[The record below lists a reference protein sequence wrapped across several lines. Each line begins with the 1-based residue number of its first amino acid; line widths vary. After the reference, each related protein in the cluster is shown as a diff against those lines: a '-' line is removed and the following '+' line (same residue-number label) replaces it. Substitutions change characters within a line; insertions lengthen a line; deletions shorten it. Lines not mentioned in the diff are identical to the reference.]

1 METQKKGGS
10 QKRGKAGLYLTLGA
24 VILLII
30 LGAIYYILLG
40 SQDAVLEQKGMEF
53 SRQSSQE
60 DAKDAQIRRLESQ
73 AKALQSEIDSIS
85 LTLGYVIKPQELLVS
100 ECGIMPVG
108 KWSLNKK
115 CQQALDEGLKH
126 TLEDKKVVAI
136 EVSGIVDTRPY
147 GGNSPELKQEGLA
160 SFRAREAILYVRQ
173 SVPHIA
179 VFEGLSQQLPNKR
192 GFVVKAYYVVKN

>member
-1 METQKKGGS
+1 MLMETRKK
-10 QKRGKAGLYLTLGA
+10 GKAGLYLTLGA

-40 SQDAVLEQKGMEF
+40 SQDAVLEQKGVEF

-60 DAKDAQIRRLESQ
+60 DAKDEQIKRLESQ
-73 AKALQSEIDSIS
+73 AKALQSERDNVS

-100 ECGIMPVG
+100 ECAIMPVG
-108 KWSLNKK
+108 KWNLNKK
-115 CQQALDEGLKH
+115 FQQTLAEGLKH
-126 TLEDKKVVAI
+126 ALEDKKFVAI
-136 EVSGIVDTRPY
+136 EVRGIVDTRPY

-173 SVPHIA
+173 NAPHIA
-179 VFEGLSQQLPNKR
+179 VFEGLSQQVPNKR